1 MGNMDNMIFDE
12 SILPPEQQETM
23 KIIETELISVL
34 KEKNHSDVIRFWEPE
49 ERIPDEEILKKYS
62 RIYSVELTSEYD
74 KKCRKTIFKRTIIAK
89 NWKYND
95 NHLVNTTYMGLP
107 YEIQKKLIVWS
118 KDSHKFL
125 EKVVKE
131 KLGYHIRMIRFDF
144 LLQEDQTF
152 IIPYLP
158 LCSFYLT
165 KNEKDKKEILMP
177 VYLEEITTLFNRLR
191 QMHASFS
198 NNPPS

>member
-1 MGNMDNMIFDE
+1 MGNMDSMIFDE

-23 KIIETELISVL
+23 RIIELELISVL
-34 KEKNHSDVIRFWEPE
+34 KAKNHSDFIRFWEPE

-74 KKCRKTIFKRTIIAK
+74 KKFHKTIFKRTIIAK

-95 NHLVNTTYMGLP
+95 NPLVNTTYMGLP

-125 EKVVKE
+125 ENIMKN

-165 KNEKDKKEILMP
+165 KNEKDKREIPMP
-177 VYLEEITTLFNRLR
+177 VYLEEITQLFNLIRR
-191 QMHASFS
+191 MH
-198 NNPPS
+198 NPPS